1 MYCKYCGKRL
11 PDDARFCIYCGHGV
25 SESVEEGQNVR
36 GGDEPR
42 NYAAFEETQGA
53 GNYYRPYPIAVED
66 MAVPEKKRKKNL
78 LPIVILVAVI
88 VLLGAAVVFAFHIKN
103 RETGEQENKNGKTQS
118 ESSNTD
124 ESRIENK
131 DAKGSGDANDVK
143 GSQASAPGKLT
154 AIVTSAVP
162 DELAGRTE
170 LYFATAAAS
179 SELVQANTSIY
190 NGAVCAV
197 DGDAVTSWQEGA
209 PGNGVGETLTIG
221 FLEPQCV
228 DYLEFNAGNWRDENQ
243 WNRNLKPKGL
253 EITVNGER
261 YEVELQNV
269 RASQYVVFSEPVE
282 TAAFVIRITDVYP
295 GAEGESDVPI
305 SEVRAFGEA
314 LGKNERTI
322 SDTQPKVANSSAD
335 GNTSADT
342 GKNNE
347 GNASSSANAGVNGNV
362 SANAGISKG
371 GSLRYNEAGNPDWFE
386 TRYFWKQSD
395 GDCVCRVSGNSGKDL
410 TFEFSD
416 GVVLSEKYCAY
427 EIQADG
433 TVLYSYKKGW
443 TVKYD
448 PASDTLF
455 PVCDFNP
462 LQAECEGAYFP
473 ISQDEFE
480 RNLPGGTMGANDGD
494 YSKENWMRS
503 QTATRM
509 IIKHLDNYGSLSFIS
524 DSGKSA
530 ITFDEDKEGSD
541 STDMF
546 YTNISG
552 VTPDDMWGIM
562 DGGVAGNIATLQV
575 RNAQGQRAKVV
586 ADFESGTV
594 DFAGVIYRNTATRYY
609 P

>member
-162 DELAGRTE
+162 DELAG
-170 LYFATAAAS
+170 
-179 SELVQANTSIY
+179 
-190 NGAVCAV
+190 
-197 DGDAVTSWQEGA
+197 
-209 PGNGVGETLTIG
+209 
-221 FLEPQCV
+221 
-228 DYLEFNAGNWRDENQ
+228 
-243 WNRNLKPKGL
+243 
-253 EITVNGER
+253 
-261 YEVELQNV
+261 
-269 RASQYVVFSEPVE
+269 
-282 TAAFVIRITDVYP
+282 
-295 GAEGESDVPI
+295 I
-305 SEVRAFGEA
+305 S
-314 LGKNERTI
+314 N
-322 SDTQPKVANSSAD
+322 
-335 GNTSADT
+335 
-342 GKNNE
+342 
-347 GNASSSANAGVNGNV
+347 
-362 SANAGISKG
+362 G

-462 LQAECEGAYFP
+462 VQAECEGAYFP

-594 DFAGVIYRNTATRYY
+594 DFAGVIYRNTAMRYY